1 MTLPSP
7 EAAAGVQLREAI
19 RAEALRLGFSLVGF
33 TTADP
38 LGDAVD
44 RRWRRWLDKDRA
56 GRMEYLRRP
65 EPRRTHP
72 RDLLAEAQSVIVV
85 AAQYY
90 DGDHDGENEDE
101 RDGANR
107 ARDAPASLDV
117 SAGKARAVPHNK
129 PARGKIARY
138 AWGRDYHGVLKE
150 KLGELARWIER
161 AAPHFDLAPPA
172 SWRAVTDSA
181 PLDERSLAERAGLG
195 FFGKNTLLLNPEI
208 GSWFLL
214 GELLLSIAIPP
225 DEPVVGSCGSC
236 RLCLDACP
244 TGAFVGPFDLDPRRC
259 ISYLTIEQPD
269 PIPAELAR
277 RQSGWAFGC
286 DLCQEVC
293 PFNEAPAPRL
303 LSALAASEGMGR
315 FIEREEIEATPSN
328 KAFARKWAHTPLERA
343 GLKGLKK
350 NLAALA
356 VSPEP
361 NVAKTDIVEPGAADS

>member
-7 EAAAGVQLREAI
+7 EATAGVRLREAI

-56 GRMEYLRRP
+56 GRMEYLRRS

-72 RDLLAEAQSVIVV
+72 RDLLAEARSVIVV
-85 AAQYY
+85 AASYY
-90 DGDHDGENEDE
+90 DGDHDGT
-101 RDGANR
+101 RDGEHGGKHAGESESH
-107 ARDAPASLDV
+107 AAPH
-117 SAGKARAVPHNK
+117 KE
-129 PARGKIARY
+129 PAQGKIARY
-138 AWGRDYHGVLKE
+138 AWGRDYHHVLKE

-161 AAPHFDLAPPA
+161 EAPSFGLAPPA
-172 SWRAVTDSA
+172 HWRALTDSA
-181 PLDERSLAERAGLG
+181 PLDERALAERAGLG
-195 FFGKNTLLLNPEI
+195 FFGKNTLLLNPQI

-214 GELLLSIAIPP
+214 GELLLSLAIPP
-225 DEPVVGSCGSC
+225 DSPVVGSCGSC

-269 PIPAELAR
+269 PIPLELAR

-286 DLCQEVC
+286 DICQEVC

-303 LSALAASEGMGR
+303 LSALAAGEGMGR
-315 FIEREEIEATPSN
+315 FVERKEIEATPSN

-343 GLKGLKK
+343 GLKGMKK

-356 VSPEP
+356 ISLESDIAEP
-361 NVAKTDIVEPGAADS
+361 DTAES